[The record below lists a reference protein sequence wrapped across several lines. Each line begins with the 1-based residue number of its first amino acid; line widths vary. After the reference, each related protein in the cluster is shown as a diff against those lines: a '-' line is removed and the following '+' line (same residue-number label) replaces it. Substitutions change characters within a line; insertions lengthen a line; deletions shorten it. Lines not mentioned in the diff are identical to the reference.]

1 MKAQVILLLSLLTIW
16 HIYSKY
22 MKRNEETPIIFY
34 YLNNEKIHRTIF
46 LGHKDNFN
54 FRNCYIQLTHSN

>member
-22 MKRNEETPIIFY
+22 MKRNEETPIIFS
-34 YLNNEKIHRTIF
+34 YLNNEKIHI
-46 LGHKDNFN
+46 K
-54 FRNCYIQLTHSN
+54 